1 MNTKEYS
8 NLSLHEIIKMFEKHE
23 SIINIM
29 KNLKHKDPFEF
40 QLTTKKILKEII
52 LKLDQKMPVVMI

>member
-40 QLTTKKILKEII
+40 QLTTKKILKEMISS
-52 LKLDQKMPVVMI
+52 MPISMMF